1 MASNPEL
8 GDGPTVSECDA
19 QRIAMWSGPRNIS
32 TAMMRSWEARGDT
45 LVVDE
50 PLYAHY
56 LARTGLDHPSAD
68 EVIAAGQT
76 DLGVVVRGLTAV
88 PPAAYQHV
96 YQKHMAHHLLPGMDL
111 TWIGGLT
118 NALLVREPREM
129 LTSLLEVLPNP
140 DLDATGLPAQ
150 VALFDR
156 FGPMPVIDSRAVLER
171 PRGMLRA
178 LCDALRVPFTD
189 RMLSWQPGIRATDGV
204 WAKHWYASVE
214 ASTCFAPYKRKDA
227 EVPARHLPLLRSCEA
242 LYDRLV
248 AHALS
253 PMDED

>member
-1 MASNPEL
+1 MPNL
-8 GDGPTVSECDA
+8 
-19 QRIAMWSGPRNIS
+19 IAMWSGPRNIS

-56 LARTGLDHPSAD
+56 LATTGIDHPGGR
-68 EVIAAGQT
+68 EVIDAGET
-76 DLGVVVRGLTAV
+76 DLGVVIIQLTL
-88 PPAAYQHV
+88 PPPERFEFV
-96 YQKHMAHHLLPGMDL
+96 YQKHMAHHLPPGVDL
-111 TWIGGLT
+111 HWLDGLS

-150 VALFDR
+150 AALLER
-156 FGPMPVIDSRAVLER
+156 FGSLPVIDSKAVLQN
-171 PRGMLRA
+171 PAGMLRSLCGA
-178 LCDALRVPFTD
+178 LGVPFTD
-189 RMLSWQPGIRATDGV
+189 RMLAWEAGPRSTDGV

-214 ASTCFAPYKRKDA
+214 RSTGFAPYKPKRA
-227 EVPARHLPLLRSCEA
+227 EVPARHQPLLRSCEA

-248 AHALS
+248 AHALA
-253 PMDED
+253 PMDKE

>member
-1 MASNPEL
+1 M
-8 GDGPTVSECDA
+8 SERVA
-19 QRIAMWSGPRNIS
+19 QCVAMWSGPRNIS

-45 LVVDE
+45 LVMDE

-56 LARTGLDHPSAD
+56 LASTGLDHPGAD
-68 EVIAAGQT
+68 EVIAAGPT
-76 DLGVVVRGLTAV
+76 DLNLVVQSLTAAPPV
-88 PPAAYQHV
+88 PFQFV
-96 YQKHMAHHLLPGMDL
+96 YQKHMAHHLLPGMNL
-111 TWIGGLT
+111 AWVHRVT

-140 DLDATGLPAQ
+140 DLDATGLPVQ
-150 VALFDR
+150 VALLER
-156 FGPMPVIDSRAVLER
+156 FGPGVPVVDSRAVLER

-189 RMLSWQPGIRATDGV
+189 RMLSWNPGRRMTDGI

-214 ASTCFAPYKRKDA
+214 ASTGFAPYKRKDA

-242 LYDRLV
+242 LYERLV
-248 AHALS
+248 AQALS
-253 PMDED
+253 PMDEE